1 MRGLGIVALAALL
14 LAGTVQSSSG
24 QSSPIRFVVP
34 YAPGGAVD
42 VLTRLLAQQIST
54 SLGQSVVVENRPG
67 ASTGIA
73 ATYVAR
79 SAPDGLTF
87 LVGTAAT
94 ISLNPYLFTN
104 ITYKT
109 SELQPVALLG
119 KQPMLLVVAKEFP
132 ASSMMEL
139 VAESGSSH
147 EPLTMATLG
156 PGSVAHLTGE
166 KLKSATGIDIIPV
179 PYKGGAPA
187 LTDVMSRQ
195 VQMYFD
201 GISSSMPH
209 INSGKL
215 KALGSTGETR
225 AAAAPDVPTFAE
237 QGFPAVTTYFWIG
250 LFAPIGTPP
259 PIVEKMND
267 LVRAALNKPELAKR
281 LNSEGV
287 EPSNLSVP
295 AFVAMIEKDQNEWK
309 NVIAKLGIKL
319 SE

>member
-1 MRGLGIVALAALL
+1 MRTVGILALAALL
-14 LAGTVQSSSG
+14 LAGSVPPSSS
-24 QSSPIRFVVP
+24 QTQPVRFVVP

-42 VLTRLLAQQIST
+42 VLTRLLAQEVSA
-54 SLGQSVVVENRPG
+54 SLGQSVVIENKPG

-94 ISLNPYLFTN
+94 ISLNPYLFAN
-104 ITYKT
+104 VPYKT

-119 KQPMLLVVAKEFP
+119 KQPMLLVVSKDFP
-132 ASSMMEL
+132 ASSIKEL
-139 VAESGSSH
+139 VANSGSSGQS
-147 EPLTMATLG
+147 LTMATLG

-166 KLKSATGIDIIPV
+166 KLKSATGVAIVPV

-215 KALGSTGETR
+215 KALGSTGDTR
-225 AAAAPDVPTFAE
+225 AVAAPDVPTFAE

-250 LFAPIGTPP
+250 LFAPTGTPP
-259 PIVEKMND
+259 AIVEKMNG
-267 LVRAALNKPELAKR
+267 LVRAALSKPELAKR

-287 EPSNLSVP
+287 EPADLSVRD
-295 AFVAMIEKDQNEWK
+295 FVAMVAKDQDEWK